1 MYVISVTKF
10 FECVCTFWSIVPLG
24 GDSLSGRSRVGG
36 VLIGN
41 ATVAVTVSLILGVS
55 IPVIDSFFL
64 LMSLHSCMTFST
76 RLRGLALR
84 RTRHCIFEKIKLR
97 GELAL
102 LEYPPFS
109 ALGITIGSS
118 L

>member
-1 MYVISVTKF
+1 MYAISVTKF
-10 FECVCTFWSIVPLG
+10 FECVCTFWSIVSLG
-24 GDSLSGRSRVGG
+24 GDSLSGCSRVGG
-36 VLIGN
+36 GLIGT
-41 ATVAVTVSLILGVS
+41 AVAVTVSFILGIS
-55 IPVIDSFFL
+55 IPVTDSFFL

-76 RLRGLALR
+76 RLRGLAFR

-97 GELAL
+97 GQLAL

-109 ALGITIGSS
+109 TLGVIIGSS